1 MERDGVLVAGC
12 SWDLSLPECRSL
24 KDKRRVVKSLKD
36 RIRARFNVSVAET
49 AYQDTWTRAQLSVVL
64 VTTDGAFADS
74 VLDKLDRFIEGEH
87 RVVILSARKA
97 RY

>member
-1 MERDGVLVAGC
+1 MLVAGC
-12 SWDLSLPECRSL
+12 SWDLSLPECSSL

-36 RIRARFNVSVAET
+36 RIRGRFNVSVAET
-49 AYQDTWTRAQLSVVL
+49 AYQDVWTRAQISAVL

-74 VLDKLDRFIEGEH
+74 VLAKLDRLIEGEH
-87 RVVILSARKA
+87 RVVILSAHQA

>member
-1 MERDGVLVAGC
+1 MLVSGC

-36 RIRARFNVSVAET
+36 RIRGRFNVSVAET
-49 AYQDTWTRAQLSVVL
+49 AHQDVWTRAQLSVAL
-64 VTTDGAFADS
+64 VTRDGASPDS
-74 VLDKLDRFIEGEH
+74 VISKLDRFIEGEH
-87 RVVILSARKA
+87 RVVILSVDKV

>member
-1 MERDGVLVAGC
+1 MLVAGC

-36 RIRARFNVSVAET
+36 RIRGRFNVSVTET
-49 AYQDTWTRAQLSVVL
+49 AYQDVWTRAQLSVAL
-64 VTTDGAFADS
+64 VTTDGASPDS
-74 VLDKLDRFIEGEH
+74 VISKLDRFIEGEH
-87 RVVILSARKA
+87 RVVILSVDKV

>member
-1 MERDGVLVAGC
+1 MLVAGC
-12 SWDLSLPECRSL
+12 SWDLSLPECSSL

-36 RIRARFNVSVAET
+36 RIRGRFNVSVAET
-49 AYQDTWTRAQLSVVL
+49 AHQDVWTRAQLSVAL
-64 VTTDGAFADS
+64 VTTDSGFADS
-74 VLDKLDRFIEGEH
+74 VLSKLDRFIEGEH

>member
-1 MERDGVLVAGC
+1 MLVSGC

-36 RIRARFNVSVAET
+36 RIRGRFNVSVAET
-49 AYQDTWTRAQLSVVL
+49 AYQDVWTRAHLSVVL
-64 VTTDGAFADS
+64 VTTDGASADS
-74 VLDKLDRFIEGEH
+74 VLDRLDHFIEGEH

-97 RY
+97 SY

>member
-1 MERDGVLVAGC
+1 MLVSGC

-36 RIRARFNVSVAET
+36 RIRGRFNVSVAET
-49 AYQDTWTRAQLSVVL
+49 AHQDVWTRAQLSVAL
-64 VTTDGAFADS
+64 VTTDGVSPDS
-74 VLDKLDRFIEGEH
+74 VISKLDRFIEGEH
-87 RVVILSARKA
+87 RVVILSVDKV